1 MTPRKI
7 AANRSN
13 SQWSSG
19 PRTDRGKLRASRN
32 SRKHGL
38 AAMNCRQAAA
48 ADVERL
54 AKVLCGDHQNPSLL
68 AQARLIAEGDLV
80 LRVIRA
86 HKLAVVERLCDPN
99 AAPLASG
106 DNSMAWA
113 TARVEEGKLAQEEI
127 DRRIPGVL
135 EKYKD
140 QLPPVD
146 ELIQLCSTEEIMAIL
161 MDLLEPPVD
170 SIEDSQPNDT
180 FEDQATNPERDEYE
194 ALEKAAP
201 DLESVERY
209 ERRAWS
215 RQLRAIRDFMTM
227 ERL

>member
-140 QLPPVD
+140 QLPP
-146 ELIQLCSTEEIMAIL
+146 ST
-161 MDLLEPPVD
+161 
-170 SIEDSQPNDT
+170 SS
-180 FEDQATNPERDEYE
+180 FSC
-194 ALEKAAP
+194 AP
-201 DLESVERY
+201 
-209 ERRAWS
+209 RRRSWPFS
-215 RQLRAIRDFMTM
+215 WIF
-227 ERL
+227 